1 MKLLK
6 SIYFFIKKSKIISLP
21 PKSLYE
27 VINLDLYQ
35 AQRLFKKRK
44 LYTNLAD

>member
-1 MKLLK
+1 M
-6 SIYFFIKKSKIISLP
+6 SLP

-27 VINLDLYQ
+27 VINFDLYQ

-44 LYTNLAD
+44 IYTNRADEYR